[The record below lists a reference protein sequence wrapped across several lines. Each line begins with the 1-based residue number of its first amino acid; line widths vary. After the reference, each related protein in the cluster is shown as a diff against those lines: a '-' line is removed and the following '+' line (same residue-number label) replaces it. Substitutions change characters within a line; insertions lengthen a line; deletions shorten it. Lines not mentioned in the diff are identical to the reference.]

1 MIRVLIVEDVTVI
14 RNGLAFIL
22 KEDPEIEVAGMAS
35 NGEEAIKKCIE
46 LVPDVILM
54 DLKMPVCDGV
64 EATKKIRETFPNVKI
79 LILTTFKDEE
89 NVKSALANGAN
100 GYILKDIDTKELI
113 SVIKSTYGGIFS
125 MHQDILGVLAGDI
138 NEKRTV
144 KDNKPA
150 ALDVF
155 TDKEKSII
163 RMMVDGKSYKQIS
176 AELFLSEGAIRNII
190 SDLLNRLNLKDRIQL
205 AVYAIKNDLL

>member
-46 LVPDVILM
+46 LIPDLILM

-113 SVIKSTYGGIFS
+113 AVIKSTYGGIFS
-125 MHQDILGVLAGDI
+125 MHQEILGMLAGDI
-138 NEKRTV
+138 NEKKTV
-144 KDNKPA
+144 KNNKPA
-150 ALDVF
+150 TPDVF
-155 TDKEKSII
+155 SDKEKTII
-163 RMMVDGKSYKQIS
+163 RMMIDGKNYKQIS
-176 AELFLSEGAIRNII
+176 TELFLSEGAIRNII